1 MKQRRI
7 LAIIIL
13 FPFSLLS
20 LYAMAEVG
28 YIGLFE
34 YQLQSPAGWQVLADL
49 VVALVLVLSWL
60 VPDAKSTGRNPAPWV
75 VLTLLSGSFGPLL
88 YLLTAKTKAVDVSAQ
103 HA

>member
-28 YIGLFE
+28 YLGLFE

-49 VVALVLVLSWL
+49 VVALVLVLSWM
-60 VPDAKSTGRNPAPWV
+60 VPDAKRSGRNPVPWV

-88 YLLTAKTKAVDVSAQ
+88 YLLTAKSEALDEAAQ